1 MDEQIN
7 EQPRNP
13 VRRRRKKSKLQIF
26 KEAYLPIVIAGL
38 AVILILTFIIGSISR
53 GIGNKKAE
61 AEESRKA
68 SESAVNA
75 AKVLD
80 EEAQRLLDEAEY
92 LASGYDMEGAV
103 AVLDTFSGNIDDF
116 PELANKRAEYV
127 AAQSQMTEFTDLS
140 AIPNLS
146 FQLLIADPARAFVD
160 AEYGSSYQRN
170 FITVTEFSNILQALY
185 DNGYVLVG
193 LRDMITTTTA
203 EDGSTVY
210 TTKPLYLPAGKKP
223 VMLTETQV
231 NYYTFMTDG
240 DGDGK
245 ADKDGAGFASRMV
258 LDASGNVTT
267 EYISAD
273 GTTSTGAYDLV
284 PILEAFIA
292 AHPDFSLRGA
302 RATLAVTGYDG
313 LFGYRTNAGAR
324 DSLGEEAYNQ
334 EVSGAKTIADALRA
348 SGYELACY
356 TYDNMSYGDAGA
368 TEIAADLQRWTDE
381 VVPILGNLDILVY
394 ARSSDISDTSTA
406 YSGDKYDTLSN
417 AGFRFFLSTSSSG
430 ASWASVADSYVRQN
444 RIAVTGADLVNNPQ
458 IYADLFDATA
468 VMDSAR
474 TSE

>member
-7 EQPRNP
+7 EQPRTP
-13 VRRRRKKSKLQIF
+13 VRRRRRKSKLQIF
-26 KEAYLPIVIAGL
+26 KEAYLPIIIAGL
-38 AVILILTFIIGSISR
+38 AVVMILIFIIGSVSR
-53 GIGNKKAE
+53 SVGKHK
-61 AEESRKA
+61 EERESSIQA
-68 SESAVNA
+68 SQEAVNA
-75 AKVLD
+75 AKLLD
-80 EEAQRLLDEAEY
+80 EEARNLLEEAEY
-92 LASGYDMEGAV
+92 LAAGYDMEGAI
-103 AVLDTFSGNIDDF
+103 AVLDSFSGNLEDF
-116 PELANKRAEYV
+116 PDLADKRAEYA
-127 AAQSQMTEFTDLS
+127 AAQSQMTEYSDLS

-210 TTKPLYLPAGKKP
+210 ATKSLYLPADKKP

-245 ADKDGAGFASRMV
+245 ADQNGAGFASRMV
-258 LDASGNVTT
+258 LDTSGNVTT

-273 GTTSTGAYDLV
+273 GTVSTGAYDLV

-292 AHPDFSLRGA
+292 EHPDFSLRGA

-313 LFGYRTNAGAR
+313 LFGYRTNAGAK
-324 DSLGEEAYNQ
+324 DTLGEDTYNQ
-334 EVSGAKTIADALRA
+334 EVADATQIAEALRA

-368 TEIAADLQRWTDE
+368 TEIAADLQHWTDE
-381 VVPILGNLDILVY
+381 VTPILGNLDILVY
-394 ARSSDISDTSTA
+394 ARNSDISDTSTE
-406 YSGDKYDTLSN
+406 YSGDKYNTLYN
-417 AGFRFFLSTSSSG
+417 TGFRIYLGTSSSG
-430 ASWASVADSYVRQN
+430 SPWASVTDSYVRQN

-468 VMDSAR
+468 VVDSAR
-474 TSE
+474 TSD